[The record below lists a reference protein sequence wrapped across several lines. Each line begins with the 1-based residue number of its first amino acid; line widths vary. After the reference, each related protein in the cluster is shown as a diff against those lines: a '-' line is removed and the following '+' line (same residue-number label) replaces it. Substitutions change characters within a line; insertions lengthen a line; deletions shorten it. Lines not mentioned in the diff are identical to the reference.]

1 MDDSII
7 LTRQDSLV
15 KSDDFNPDANP
26 SSLIITGSLED
37 TSQFKRASKSQ
48 LDKTYSEKTI
58 TQLPVMAATPQI
70 L

>member
-58 TQLPVMAATPQI
+58 T
-70 L
+70 

>member
-7 LTRQDSLV
+7 LNRQDSFV
-15 KSDDFNPDANP
+15 KSDDFGPEANP

-58 TQLPVMAATPQI
+58 TQLPATPQI

>member
-48 LDKTYSEKTI
+48 LDSEKTI
-58 TQLPVMAATPQI
+58 T
-70 L
+70 